1 MSGDAFSVVGGGLA
15 GPLMA
20 AHLGRAG
27 HRTTLYE
34 MRPDP
39 RVAGSGGG
47 RSINLALS
55 RRGMHALD
63 AVGVLDRVLELGLPM
78 RGRMMHGVSG
88 SLTFQPY
95 GTRPEHVLHSVPR
108 GLLNEALLDVAEA
121 TPGVSVAFEHKCT
134 EVDLDGRTVTFEVGR
149 EGAGKRVAA
158 GTVVGADGAYS
169 RVRAAMRRRDRFD
182 YRQDYLDYGYKEL
195 SMPPAS
201 GGGFALDP
209 GALHIWPRRSYMM
222 IALPNRDFTFTCTLF
237 WPFDGPVSF
246 AAIREPDAVRRFFDE
261 RFPDV
266 SGLLPDLTEQF
277 AANPVGSLV
286 TVRCRPW
293 SVEDRAV
300 LIGDACHAVVPFY
313 GQGMNAAF
321 EDCTVL
327 DACLGRSPDR
337 AASFRA
343 YESRSRDAN
352 AIADLALANFVEMRD
367 HVGSR
372 SFLVRKWTERVLSR
386 FLGFWYVPLYTM
398 VSFTRIPYAEAR
410 DRARRQDRMV
420 MAGALVLLVALLAAA
435 AALGRR

>member
-1 MSGDAFSVVGGGLA
+1 
-15 GPLMA
+15 
-20 AHLGRAG
+20 
-27 HRTTLYE
+27 
-34 MRPDP
+34 
-39 RVAGSGGG
+39 
-47 RSINLALS
+47 
-55 RRGMHALD
+55 
-63 AVGVLDRVLELGLPM
+63 
-78 RGRMMHGVSG
+78 
-88 SLTFQPY
+88 
-95 GTRPEHVLHSVPR
+95 
-108 GLLNEALLDVAEA
+108 
-121 TPGVSVAFEHKCT
+121 
-134 EVDLDGRTVTFEVGR
+134 
-149 EGAGKRVAA
+149 
-158 GTVVGADGAYS
+158 
-169 RVRAAMRRRDRFD
+169 
-182 YRQDYLDYGYKEL
+182 
-195 SMPPAS
+195 
-201 GGGFALDP
+201 
-209 GALHIWPRRSYMM
+209 
-222 IALPNRDFTFTCTLF
+222 
-237 WPFDGPVSF
+237 
-246 AAIREPDAVRRFFDE
+246 
-261 RFPDV
+261 
-266 SGLLPDLTEQF
+266 LLPDLTEQF

-337 AASFRA
+337 AAAFRA